1 LAPQQ
6 IVDCSTTCSNE
17 GNPPMAVCDQGC
29 DGGWPWGAVATLMQQ
44 GGQDSESSYPY
55 QGVDGQ
61 CAFNKANVLAVP
73 KNYTCISGPDLATDD
88 EMEAALIKY
97 GPLSIACDASEWQ
110 FYEFG
115 IISQNFLCSQTELDH
130 AIQIT
135 AYETRAN
142 IFGSP
147 TKVWKVRNSW
157 SSSWG
162 EEGYLYL
169 TRGQNTCGISSSVMA
184 VNV

>member
-1 LAPQQ
+1 
-6 IVDCSTTCSNE
+6 
-17 GNPPMAVCDQGC
+17 MAVCDQGC